1 MASLGKAEGS
11 DYKMDLLVSTVL
23 VRMLDVW
30 FLEWVDP
37 RPRRD
42 LFSLI
47 KAPLAPPA
55 TAPKENVSPFHP
67 QIRP

>member
-11 DYKMDLLVSTVL
+11 DYKMDLLVPTVL

-37 RPRRD
+37 RPIRD
-42 LFSLI
+42 LFKLT
-47 KAPLAPPA
+47 PPP